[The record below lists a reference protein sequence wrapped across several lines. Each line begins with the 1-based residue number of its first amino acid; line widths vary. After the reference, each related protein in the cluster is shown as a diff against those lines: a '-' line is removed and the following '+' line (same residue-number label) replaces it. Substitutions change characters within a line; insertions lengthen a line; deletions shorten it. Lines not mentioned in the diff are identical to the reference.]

1 MASGPRLPAAGRQTN
16 MAPGSRQ
23 PAAKKQEMMKQY
35 SLLELCSC
43 IDEALSMELNDTYWV
58 RAEIASLTERGHCY
72 MELVEKAKNNAIAA
86 KLRATCWQHVYHLLS
101 AYFANETGQTLAVG
115 MQVLL
120 QVEVS
125 FHAVYGLSLNV
136 VGIDP
141 TFTLGDL
148 ARQRQLTIH
157 RLQEDGVM
165 DLQRSLLLPLLP
177 RRVAVISAADA
188 AGYGDFCHQLQSNSG
203 GFRFRTQLFPAV
215 MQGEQSPA
223 SIIAALQQIAATTDL
238 YDLVVIVRGGGATTD
253 LRNFDDYSLAFH
265 CANFPLP
272 IIAGIGH
279 TRDVSVVDMV
289 VHTSVKT
296 PTAAAEWLIAAM
308 QAQADRLGELHLR
321 LQRVVQ
327 MAVRKQHSK
336 LDALWQSLRFATQR
350 RLHRQRTQLEFWE
363 KTIALHSPERIY
375 RMGYSLTTVNGK
387 IVKSINDVKT
397 GDHLLTHTADGTITS
412 EVKETICPCR

>member
-1 MASGPRLPAAGRQTN
+1 MASGPRLPAA
-16 MAPGSRQ
+16 
-23 PAAKKQEMMKQY
+23 KKQEIMKQY

-148 ARQRQLTIH
+148 AHQRQLTIQ

-165 DLQRSLLLPLLP
+165 DLQRSLPLPLLP

-203 GFRFRTQLFPAV
+203 GFCFHTQLFPAV

-223 SIIAALQQIAATTDL
+223 SIIAALQQIAATADL

-308 QAQADRLGELHLR
+308 QAQADRLGELQLR

-397 GDHLLTHTADGTITS
+397 GDQLLTHTADGTITS

>member
-1 MASGPRLPAAGRQTN
+1 
-16 MAPGSRQ
+16 
-23 PAAKKQEMMKQY
+23 MKQY
-35 SLLELCSC
+35 TLSELCDC
-43 IDEALSMELNDTYWV
+43 INGVLSVELGDAYWV

-72 MELVEKAKNNAIAA
+72 MELVEKAKNNSIAA
-86 KLRATCWQHVYHLLS
+86 KLRATCWQHIYHLLA
-101 AYFANETGQTLAVG
+101 AYFANETGQTLSVG

-141 TFTLGDL
+141 TFTLGDI
-148 ARQRQLTIH
+148 ARQRQQTIL

-165 DLQRSLLLPLLP
+165 DLQRTLSMPLLP

-188 AGYGDFCHQLQSNSG
+188 AGYGDFCHQLQSNAA
-203 GFRFRTQLFPAV
+203 GFMFRTQLFAAV

-223 SIIAALQQIAATTDL
+223 SIIAALERIASAVED
-238 YDLVVIVRGGGATTD
+238 YDVVVIVRGGGATTD

-272 IIAGIGH
+272 IIVGVGH

-296 PTAAAEWLIAAM
+296 PTAAAEWLINAM
-308 QAQADRLGELHLR
+308 QEQADRLGELYLR
-321 LQRVVQ
+321 LQRVAQ
-327 MAVRKQHSK
+327 MAIRKQQNK
-336 LDALWQSLRFATQR
+336 LDHLWQSLRFLMQQ
-350 RLHRQRTQLEFWE
+350 RLHHQRTQLELWE

-375 RMGYSLTTVNGK
+375 RMGYSLTTINGK
-387 IVKSINDVKT
+387 VVKSIRDVKA
-397 GDHLLTHTADGTITS
+397 GEELLTHTVDGVIRS
-412 EVKETICPCR
+412 EVKECEV

>member
-1 MASGPRLPAAGRQTN
+1 
-16 MAPGSRQ
+16 
-23 PAAKKQEMMKQY
+23 
-35 SLLELCSC
+35 
-43 IDEALSMELNDTYWV
+43 
-58 RAEIASLTERGHCY
+58 
-72 MELVEKAKNNAIAA
+72 
-86 KLRATCWQHVYHLLS
+86 
-101 AYFANETGQTLAVG
+101 

-148 ARQRQLTIH
+148 ARQRQLTIQ

-165 DLQRSLLLPLLP
+165 DLQRSLPLPLLP

-188 AGYGDFCHQLQSNSG
+188 AGYGDFCHQLQSNNG

-321 LQRVVQ
+321 LQRVAQ

-336 LDALWQSLRFATQR
+336 LDALWQSLRFATQG

-412 EVKETICPCR
+412 EVKG

>member
-1 MASGPRLPAAGRQTN
+1 
-16 MAPGSRQ
+16 
-23 PAAKKQEMMKQY
+23 MKQY
-35 SLLELCSC
+35 TLSELCQA
-43 IDEALSMELNDTYWV
+43 IEQVLQFELGNTYWV

-72 MELVEKAKNNAIAA
+72 MELVEKAKNNTVAA
-86 KLRATCWQHVYHLLS
+86 KVRATCWQQVYHLLS
-101 AYFANETGQTLAVG
+101 AYFATETGQTLSVG

-125 FHAVYGLSLNV
+125 FHSVYGLSLNV

-148 ARQRQLTIH
+148 ARQRQLTIL

-165 DLQRSLLLPLLP
+165 DLQRALTIPSLP
-177 RRVAVISAADA
+177 RRIAVISAADA
-188 AGYGDFCHQLQSNSG
+188 AGYGDFCHQLLSNNG
-203 GFRFRTQLFPAV
+203 GFLFRTQLFPAV
-215 MQGEQSPA
+215 MQGDQSPA
-223 SIIAALQQIAATTDL
+223 SIIAALEQIAYQVEQ
-238 YDLVVIVRGGGATTD
+238 YDVVVIVRGGGATTD

-296 PTAAAEWLIAAM
+296 PTAAAEWLITAM
-308 QAQADRLGELHLR
+308 QEQADRLAELQLR
-321 LQRVVQ
+321 LQRIAQ
-327 MAVRKQHSK
+327 NAIRKQQNQ
-336 LDALWQSLRFATQR
+336 LDNLWQSLRFATQG
-350 RLHRQRTQLEFWE
+350 RLHRQRTQLEFLE

-387 IVKSINDVKT
+387 IVKSINDVKA
-397 GDHLLTHTADGTITS
+397 GDHLLTHTADGVIQS
-412 EVKETICPCR
+412 EVKS

>member
-1 MASGPRLPAAGRQTN
+1 
-16 MAPGSRQ
+16 
-23 PAAKKQEMMKQY
+23 MKQY
-35 SLLELCSC
+35 TLSELCQA
-43 IDEALSMELNDTYWV
+43 IEQVLQFELGDTYWV

-72 MELVEKAKNNAIAA
+72 MELVEKAKNNTVAA
-86 KLRATCWQHVYHLLS
+86 KLRATCWQQVYHLLS
-101 AYFANETGQTLAVG
+101 AYFATETGQTLSVG

-125 FHAVYGLSLNV
+125 FHSVYGLSLNV

-148 ARQRQLTIH
+148 ARQRQLTIQ

-165 DLQRSLLLPLLP
+165 DLQRALTIPSLP
-177 RRVAVISAADA
+177 RRIAVISAADA
-188 AGYGDFCHQLQSNSG
+188 AGYGDFCHQLLSNSS
-203 GFRFRTQLFPAV
+203 GFLFRTQLFPAV
-215 MQGEQSPA
+215 MQGDQSPA
-223 SIIAALQQIAATTDL
+223 SIIAALEQIAYQVEQ
-238 YDLVVIVRGGGATTD
+238 YDVVVIVRGGGATTD

-296 PTAAAEWLIAAM
+296 PTAAAEWLITAM
-308 QAQADRLGELHLR
+308 QEQADRLAELQLR
-321 LQRVVQ
+321 LQRIAQ
-327 MAVRKQHSK
+327 HAIRKQQNQ
-336 LDALWQSLRFATQR
+336 LNTLWQSLRFATQR
-350 RLHRQRTQLEFWE
+350 RLHRQRAQLELWA

-375 RMGYSLTTVNGK
+375 RMGYTLTTANGK
-387 IVKSINDVKT
+387 IVRSIRDVQA
-397 GDHLLTHTADGTITS
+397 GEQLLTHTADGVIQS
-412 EVKETICPCR
+412 EVKS

>member
-1 MASGPRLPAAGRQTN
+1 
-16 MAPGSRQ
+16 
-23 PAAKKQEMMKQY
+23 MKQY
-35 SLLELCSC
+35 TLSELCDC
-43 IDEALSMELNDTYWV
+43 INGVLSVELGDAYWV

-72 MELVEKAKNNAIAA
+72 MELVEKAKNNSIAA
-86 KLRATCWQHVYHLLS
+86 KLRATCWQHIYHLLA
-101 AYFANETGQTLAVG
+101 AYFANETGQTLSVG

-141 TFTLGDL
+141 TFTLGDI
-148 ARQRQLTIH
+148 ARQRQQTIL

-165 DLQRSLLLPLLP
+165 DLQRTLSMPLLP

-188 AGYGDFCHQLQSNSG
+188 AGYGDFCHQLQSNAA
-203 GFRFRTQLFPAV
+203 GFMFRTQLFAAV

-223 SIIAALQQIAATTDL
+223 SIIAALERIASAVED
-238 YDLVVIVRGGGATTD
+238 YDVVVIVRGGGATTD
-253 LRNFDDYSLAFH
+253 LRNFDDDSLAFH

-272 IIAGIGH
+272 IIAGVGH

-296 PTAAAEWLIAAM
+296 PTAAAEWLINAM
-308 QAQADRLGELHLR
+308 QEQADRLGELYLR
-321 LQRVVQ
+321 LQRVAQ
-327 MAVRKQHSK
+327 MAIRKQQNK
-336 LDALWQSLRFATQR
+336 LDHLWQSLRFLMQQ
-350 RLHRQRTQLEFWE
+350 RLHHQRTQLELWE

-375 RMGYSLTTVNGK
+375 RMGYSLTTINGK
-387 IVKSINDVKT
+387 VVKSIRDVKA
-397 GDHLLTHTADGTITS
+397 GEELLTHTVDGVIRS
-412 EVKETICPCR
+412 EVKECEV

>member
-1 MASGPRLPAAGRQTN
+1 
-16 MAPGSRQ
+16 
-23 PAAKKQEMMKQY
+23 MKQY
-35 SLLELCSC
+35 TLSELCQA
-43 IDEALSMELNDTYWV
+43 IEQVLQFELGDTYWV

-72 MELVEKAKNNAIAA
+72 MELVEKAKNNTVAA
-86 KLRATCWQHVYHLLS
+86 KVRATCWQQVYHLLS
-101 AYFANETGQTLAVG
+101 AYFATETGQTISVG

-148 ARQRQLTIH
+148 ARQRQLTIQ

-165 DLQRSLLLPLLP
+165 DLQRALIIPSLP
-177 RRVAVISAADA
+177 RRIAVISAADA
-188 AGYGDFCHQLQSNSG
+188 AGYGDFCHQLLSNNSG
-203 GFRFRTQLFPAV
+203 FLFRTQLFPAV
-215 MQGEQSPA
+215 MQGDQSPA
-223 SIIAALQQIAATTDL
+223 SIIAALEQIAYQVEQ
-238 YDLVVIVRGGGATTD
+238 YDVVVIVRGGGATTD

-296 PTAAAEWLIAAM
+296 PTAAAEWLISAM
-308 QAQADRLGELHLR
+308 QEQADRLAELQLR
-321 LQRVVQ
+321 LQRIAQ
-327 MAVRKQHSK
+327 HAIRKQQNQ
-336 LDALWQSLRFATQR
+336 LDNLWQSLRFATQR
-350 RLHRQRTQLEFWE
+350 RLHRQRAQLELWA

-375 RMGYSLTTVNGK
+375 RMGYTLTTVNGK
-387 IVKSINDVKT
+387 IVRSIHDVQA
-397 GDHLLTHTADGTITS
+397 GEQLLTHTADGVIQS
-412 EVKETICPCR
+412 EVKS

>member
-1 MASGPRLPAAGRQTN
+1 
-16 MAPGSRQ
+16 
-23 PAAKKQEMMKQY
+23 MKQY
-35 SLLELCSC
+35 TLSELCQA
-43 IDEALSMELNDTYWV
+43 IEQVLQFELGDTYWV

-72 MELVEKAKNNAIAA
+72 MELVEKAKNNTVAA
-86 KLRATCWQHVYHLLS
+86 KVRATCWQQVYHLLS
-101 AYFANETGQTLAVG
+101 AYFATETGQTLSVG

-125 FHAVYGLSLNV
+125 FHSVYGLSLNV

-148 ARQRQLTIH
+148 ARQRQLTIQ

-165 DLQRSLLLPLLP
+165 DLQRALTIPSLP
-177 RRVAVISAADA
+177 RRIAVISAADA
-188 AGYGDFCHQLQSNSG
+188 AGYGDFCHQLLSNNSG
-203 GFRFRTQLFPAV
+203 FLFRTQLFPAV
-215 MQGEQSPA
+215 MQGDQSPA
-223 SIIAALQQIAATTDL
+223 SIIAALEQIAYQVEQ
-238 YDLVVIVRGGGATTD
+238 YDVVVIVRGGGATTD

-296 PTAAAEWLIAAM
+296 PTAAAEWLISAM
-308 QAQADRLGELHLR
+308 QEQADRLAELQLR
-321 LQRVVQ
+321 LQRIAQ
-327 MAVRKQHSK
+327 HAIRKQQNQ
-336 LDALWQSLRFATQR
+336 LDTLWQSLRFVTQR
-350 RLHRQRTQLEFWE
+350 RLHRQRAQLELWA

-375 RMGYSLTTVNGK
+375 RMGYTLTTVNGK
-387 IVKSINDVKT
+387 IVRSIHDVQA
-397 GDHLLTHTADGTITS
+397 GEQLLTHTADGVIQS
-412 EVKETICPCR
+412 EVKS

>member
-1 MASGPRLPAAGRQTN
+1 
-16 MAPGSRQ
+16 
-23 PAAKKQEMMKQY
+23 MKQY
-35 SLLELCSC
+35 TLSELCDC
-43 IDEALSMELNDTYWV
+43 INGVLSVELGDAYWV

-72 MELVEKAKNNAIAA
+72 MELVEKAKNNSIAA
-86 KLRATCWQHVYHLLS
+86 KLRATCWQHIYHLLA
-101 AYFANETGQTLAVG
+101 AYFANETGQTLSVG

-141 TFTLGDL
+141 TFTLGDI
-148 ARQRQLTIH
+148 ARQRQQTIL

-165 DLQRSLLLPLLP
+165 DLQRTLSMPLLP

-188 AGYGDFCHQLQSNSG
+188 AGYGDFCHQLQSNAA
-203 GFRFRTQLFPAV
+203 GFMFRTQLFAAV

-223 SIIAALQQIAATTDL
+223 SIIAALERIASAVED
-238 YDLVVIVRGGGATTD
+238 YDVVVIVRGGGATTD

-272 IIAGIGH
+272 IIAGVGH

-296 PTAAAEWLIAAM
+296 PTAAAEWLINAM
-308 QAQADRLGELHLR
+308 QEQADRLGELYLR
-321 LQRVVQ
+321 LQRVAQ
-327 MAVRKQHSK
+327 MAIRKQQNK
-336 LDALWQSLRFATQR
+336 LDHLWQSLRFLMQQ
-350 RLHRQRTQLEFWE
+350 RLHRQRTQLELWE

-375 RMGYSLTTVNGK
+375 RMGYSLTTINGK
-387 IVKSINDVKT
+387 VVKSIRDVKA
-397 GDHLLTHTADGTITS
+397 GEELLTHTVDGVIRS
-412 EVKETICPCR
+412 EVKECEV

>member
-1 MASGPRLPAAGRQTN
+1 
-16 MAPGSRQ
+16 
-23 PAAKKQEMMKQY
+23 MKQY

-125 FHAVYGLSLNV
+125 FHAVYGLSLNI

-148 ARQRQLTIH
+148 AHQRQLTIQ

-165 DLQRSLLLPLLP
+165 DLQRSLPLPLLP

-308 QAQADRLGELHLR
+308 QAQADRLGELQLR
-321 LQRVVQ
+321 LQRVAQ
-327 MAVRKQHSK
+327 MAIRKQHSK

-387 IVKSINDVKT
+387 IVKSISDVKA

-412 EVKETICPCR
+412 EVKG

>member
-1 MASGPRLPAAGRQTN
+1 
-16 MAPGSRQ
+16 
-23 PAAKKQEMMKQY
+23 MKQY
-35 SLLELCSC
+35 TLSELCQA
-43 IDEALSMELNDTYWV
+43 IEQVLQFELGDTYWV

-72 MELVEKAKNNAIAA
+72 MELVEKAKNNTVAA
-86 KLRATCWQHVYHLLS
+86 KLRATCWQQVYHLLS
-101 AYFANETGQTLAVG
+101 AYFATETGQTLSVG

-125 FHAVYGLSLNV
+125 FHSVYGLSLNV

-148 ARQRQLTIH
+148 ARQRQLTIQ

-165 DLQRSLLLPLLP
+165 DLQRALTIPSLP
-177 RRVAVISAADA
+177 RCIAVISAADA
-188 AGYGDFCHQLQSNSG
+188 AGYGDFCHQLLSNSS
-203 GFRFRTQLFPAV
+203 GFLFRTQLFPAV
-215 MQGEQSPA
+215 MQGDQSPA
-223 SIIAALQQIAATTDL
+223 SIIAALEQIAYQVEQ
-238 YDLVVIVRGGGATTD
+238 YDVVVIVRGGGATTD

-296 PTAAAEWLIAAM
+296 PTAAAEWLISAM
-308 QAQADRLGELHLR
+308 QEQADRLAELQLR
-321 LQRVVQ
+321 LQRIAQ
-327 MAVRKQHSK
+327 HAIRKQQHQ
-336 LDALWQSLRFATQR
+336 LDNLWQSLRFATQR
-350 RLHRQRTQLEFWE
+350 RLHRQRAQLELWA

-375 RMGYSLTTVNGK
+375 RMGYTLTTVNGK
-387 IVKSINDVKT
+387 IVRSIHDVQA
-397 GDHLLTHTADGTITS
+397 GEQLLTHTADGVIQS
-412 EVKETICPCR
+412 EVKS

>member
-1 MASGPRLPAAGRQTN
+1 
-16 MAPGSRQ
+16 
-23 PAAKKQEMMKQY
+23 MKQY
-35 SLLELCSC
+35 TLSELCQA
-43 IDEALSMELNDTYWV
+43 IEQVLQFELGDTYWV

-72 MELVEKAKNNAIAA
+72 MELVEKAKNNTVAA
-86 KLRATCWQHVYHLLS
+86 KVRATCWQQIYHLLS

-125 FHAVYGLSLNV
+125 FHSVYGLSLNV

-148 ARQRQLTIH
+148 ARQRQLTIL

-165 DLQRSLLLPLLP
+165 DLQRALTIPSLP
-177 RRVAVISAADA
+177 RRIAVISAADA
-188 AGYGDFCHQLQSNSG
+188 AGYGDFCHQLLSNNSG
-203 GFRFRTQLFPAV
+203 FLFRTQLFPAV
-215 MQGEQSPA
+215 MQGDQSPA
-223 SIIAALQQIAATTDL
+223 SIIAALEQIADQL
-238 YDLVVIVRGGGATTD
+238 EQYDVVVIVRGGGATTD

-296 PTAAAEWLIAAM
+296 PTAAAEWLITAM
-308 QAQADRLGELHLR
+308 QEQADRLAELQLR
-321 LQRVVQ
+321 LQRIAQ
-327 MAVRKQHSK
+327 HAIRKQQHQ
-336 LDALWQSLRFATQR
+336 LDTLWQSLRFATQR
-350 RLHRQRTQLEFWE
+350 RLHRQRAQLELWA

-375 RMGYSLTTVNGK
+375 RMGYTLTTVNGK
-387 IVKSINDVKT
+387 IVRSIRDVQA
-397 GDHLLTHTADGTITS
+397 GEQLLTHTADGVIQS
-412 EVKETICPCR
+412 EVKS

>member
-1 MASGPRLPAAGRQTN
+1 
-16 MAPGSRQ
+16 
-23 PAAKKQEMMKQY
+23 MKQY
-35 SLLELCSC
+35 TLLELCSC

-148 ARQRQLTIH
+148 ARQRQLTIQ

-165 DLQRSLLLPLLP
+165 DLQRSLPLPLLP

-203 GFRFRTQLFPAV
+203 GFRFHTQLFPAV

-223 SIIAALQQIAATTDL
+223 SIIAALQQIAATADL
-238 YDLVVIVRGGGATTD
+238 YNLVVIVRGGGATTD

-308 QAQADRLGELHLR
+308 QAQADRLGELQLR

-327 MAVRKQHSK
+327 MAIRKQHSK
-336 LDALWQSLRFATQR
+336 LDALWQSLRFATQK

-412 EVKETICPCR
+412 EVKG

>member
-1 MASGPRLPAAGRQTN
+1 
-16 MAPGSRQ
+16 
-23 PAAKKQEMMKQY
+23 MKQY

-72 MELVEKAKNNAIAA
+72 MELVEKAKNNTVAA
-86 KLRATCWQHVYHLLS
+86 KVRATCWQQVYHLLS
-101 AYFANETGQTLAVG
+101 VYFATETEQTLSVG

-125 FHAVYGLSLNV
+125 FHSVYGLSLNV

-148 ARQRQLTIH
+148 ARQRQLTIQ

-165 DLQRSLLLPLLP
+165 DLQRALTIPSLP
-177 RRVAVISAADA
+177 RRIAVISAADA
-188 AGYGDFCHQLQSNSG
+188 AGYGDFCHQLLSNSS
-203 GFRFRTQLFPAV
+203 GFLFRTQLFPAV
-215 MQGEQSPA
+215 MQGDQSPA
-223 SIIAALQQIAATTDL
+223 SIIAALEQIADQVEQ
-238 YDLVVIVRGGGATTD
+238 YDVVVIVRGGGATTD

-296 PTAAAEWLIAAM
+296 PTAAAEWLITAM
-308 QAQADRLGELHLR
+308 QEQADRLAELQLR
-321 LQRVVQ
+321 LQRIAQ
-327 MAVRKQHSK
+327 HAIRKQQHQ
-336 LDALWQSLRFATQR
+336 LDNLWQSLRYATQR
-350 RLHRQRTQLEFWE
+350 RLHRQRAQLELWA

-375 RMGYSLTTVNGK
+375 RMGYTLTTVNGK
-387 IVKSINDVKT
+387 IVRSIHDVQA
-397 GDHLLTHTADGTITS
+397 GEQLLTHTADGVIQS
-412 EVKETICPCR
+412 EVKS

>member
-1 MASGPRLPAAGRQTN
+1 
-16 MAPGSRQ
+16 
-23 PAAKKQEMMKQY
+23 MKQY
-35 SLLELCSC
+35 TLSELCSC

-148 ARQRQLTIH
+148 AHQRQLTIQ

-165 DLQRSLLLPLLP
+165 DLQRSLPLPLLP

-203 GFRFRTQLFPAV
+203 GFRFHTQLFPAV

-223 SIIAALQQIAATTDL
+223 SIIAALQQIAATADL

-308 QAQADRLGELHLR
+308 QAQADRLGELQLR

-387 IVKSINDVKT
+387 IVKSINDVKA
-397 GDHLLTHTADGTITS
+397 GDQLLTHTADGTITS
-412 EVKETICPCR
+412 EVKG

>member
-1 MASGPRLPAAGRQTN
+1 
-16 MAPGSRQ
+16 
-23 PAAKKQEMMKQY
+23 MMKQY
-35 SLLELCSC
+35 TLLELCSC
-43 IDEALSMELNDTYWV
+43 IDEALNMELNDTYWV

-148 ARQRQLTIH
+148 ARQRQLTIQ

-165 DLQRSLLLPLLP
+165 DLQRSLPLPLLP

-203 GFRFRTQLFPAV
+203 GFRFHTQLFPAV
-215 MQGEQSPA
+215 MQGEQSSA
-223 SIIAALQQIAATTDL
+223 SIIVALQQIAATADL

-289 VHTSVKT
+289 VHISVKT

-308 QAQADRLGELHLR
+308 QAHADRLGELQLR

-336 LDALWQSLRFATQR
+336 LDALWQSLRFAAQR
-350 RLHRQRTQLEFWE
+350 RLHRQRTQLEFLE

-387 IVKSINDVKT
+387 IVKSINDVKA

-412 EVKETICPCR
+412 EVKG